1 VKAFETRSIQEKPY
15 QRQETDHDREIRM
28 TSLVEVKDLS
38 VAFGASQV
46 VNEISFSIDAGETV
60 ALVGES
66 GSGKTVSALSIPQ
79 LLPYPYASHPSGSIM
94 LDGEEMI
101 GAGKSKLLAMR
112 GSVVS
117 MIFQEPMTSL
127 NPLHKIGRQV
137 SEMLIIDEKI
147 DRKNAGD
154 RVRELFDLVGLDESV
169 RTDAYPH
176 ELSGGQRQRVMIA
189 MALAQEPK
197 LLIADEPTTALDV
210 TIQKQ
215 ILELLKDVQN
225 KLNMSLLLIT
235 HDLTVVRSL
244 ANRIC
249 VMTQGDIVEH
259 GLSKKIF
266 ETPEHQYTKHLL
278 AAEFLELPPKADEKA
293 PILANVQNLQVRY
306 PKGRHW
312 FGKQEYLDAVRG
324 ISLKIQT
331 GHTIGIVGES
341 GSGKTTLGLAILRMI
356 PSTGEIWV
364 RDENLQTL
372 NKKALKP
379 HRKDLQ
385 IVFQDP
391 YGSLSPRMTVNQIV
405 GEGLRIHEPELSE
418 SEKNNKVLE
427 AILEVGLEEQMLER
441 YPHEFSGG
449 QRQRISIARALVLKP
464 KLIVM
469 DEPTSA
475 LDVSVQ
481 AQIVDLLR
489 EVQRKYD
496 LVYLFISHDLKVVR
510 ALAHDIVVMKEGQ
523 VVEQGPAQEIF
534 ESPSH
539 EYTKELL
546 TAAFMA
552 DEYAAST

>member
-1 VKAFETRSIQEKPY
+1 
-15 QRQETDHDREIRM
+15 M

-427 AILEVGLEEQMLER
+427 AILEVGLEQQMLER

-523 VVEQGPAQEIF
+523 VIEQGPAQEIF

>member
-1 VKAFETRSIQEKPY
+1 
-15 QRQETDHDREIRM
+15 M
-28 TSLVEVKDLS
+28 TALVEVKDLS
-38 VAFGASQV
+38 VAFGNSQV
-46 VNEISFSIDAGETV
+46 VNGISFSIDAGETV

-79 LLPYPYASHPSGSIM
+79 LLPYPYASHPSGSIT
-94 LDGEEMI
+94 LDGEEMV

-137 SEMLIIDEKI
+137 SEMLVLEERVT
-147 DRKNAGD
+147 RKNASD

-169 RTDAYPH
+169 RIDAYPH

-215 ILELLKDVQN
+215 ILELLKDIQK

-244 ANRIC
+244 ASRIC
-249 VMTQGDIVEH
+249 VMTGGDIVEQ
-259 GLSKKIF
+259 GPSRKIF
-266 ETPEHQYTKHLL
+266 ETPEHEYTKHLL
-278 AAEFLELPPKADEKA
+278 AAEFLELPPEAEKEA
-293 PILANVQNLQVRY
+293 PLVANVKDLHVRY

-312 FGKQEYLDAVRG
+312 FGKQEYLNAVKG
-324 ISLKIQT
+324 ISLKIQR

-356 PSTGEIWV
+356 PSNGEIWV
-364 RDENLQTL
+364 RDENLQAL
-372 NKKALKP
+372 SKKALKR

-405 GEGLRIHEPELSE
+405 GEGLRIHEPDLSE
-418 SEKNNKVLE
+418 SEKNEKVLE
-427 AILEVGLEEQMLER
+427 AIIEVGLEAEMLER

-523 VVEQGPAQEIF
+523 VVEQGRAKEIF
-534 ESPSH
+534 ESPSNN
-539 EYTKELL
+539 YTKELL
-546 TAAFMA
+546 NAAFMP
-552 DEYAAST
+552 DEYAEAT

>member
-1 VKAFETRSIQEKPY
+1 
-15 QRQETDHDREIRM
+15 M
-28 TSLVEVKDLS
+28 TALVEVKDLS
-38 VAFGASQV
+38 IAFGNNQV
-46 VNEISFSIDAGETV
+46 VNGISFSIDAGETV

-79 LLPYPYASHPSGSIM
+79 LLPYPYASHPSGSII
-94 LDGEEMI
+94 LDGEEMV

-137 SEMLIIDEKI
+137 SEMLVLEERVT
-147 DRKNAGD
+147 RKNASD
-154 RVRELFDLVGLDESV
+154 RVRELFDLVGLDDSV
-169 RTDAYPH
+169 RIDAYPH

-215 ILELLKDVQN
+215 ILELLQDIQK

-244 ANRIC
+244 ASRIC
-249 VMTQGDIVEH
+249 VMTGGDIVEQ
-259 GLSKKIF
+259 GPSRKIF
-266 ETPEHQYTKHLL
+266 ETPEHEYTKHLL
-278 AAEFLELPPKADEKA
+278 AAEFLELPPEAEKEA
-293 PILANVQNLQVRY
+293 PLVANIKDLHVRY

-312 FGKQEYLDAVRG
+312 FGKQEYLDAVKG
-324 ISLKIQT
+324 ISLKIQR

-356 PSTGEIWV
+356 PSNGEIWV
-364 RDENLQTL
+364 RDENLQAL
-372 NKKALKP
+372 SKKALKR

-405 GEGLRIHEPELSE
+405 GEGLRIHEPDLSE
-418 SEKNNKVLE
+418 SEKNEKVLE
-427 AILEVGLEEQMLER
+427 AIIEVGLEAEMLER

-523 VVEQGPAQEIF
+523 VVEQGRAKEIF
-534 ESPSH
+534 ESPSNS
-539 EYTKELL
+539 YTKELL
-546 TAAFMA
+546 NAAFMP
-552 DEYAAST
+552 DEYAEAT

>member
-1 VKAFETRSIQEKPY
+1 MPSIREKQY
-15 QRQETDHDREIRM
+15 QLREKTSELDTRM
-28 TSLVEVKDLS
+28 TALVEVSDLS
-38 VAFGASQV
+38 VAFGATQV
-46 VNEISFSIDAGETV
+46 VNEISFHINPGETV

-79 LLPYPYASHPSGSIM
+79 LLPYPYASHPTGSIV

-112 GSVVS
+112 GSVAS

-137 SEMLIIDEKI
+137 SEMLVLDGKI
-147 DRKNAGD
+147 TRQGAGS
-154 RVRELFDLVGLDESV
+154 RVRELFDLVGLDDSV
-169 RTDAYPH
+169 RIDAYPH

-189 MALAQEPK
+189 MALAQEPR

-215 ILELLKDVQN
+215 ILELLKDIQK

-249 VMTQGDIVEH
+249 VMTKGDIVEQ
-259 GLSKKIF
+259 GPATEIF
-266 ETPEHQYTKHLL
+266 ETPKHEYTKHLL
-278 AAEFLELPPKADEKA
+278 AAEFLELPPAAKEDA
-293 PILANVQNLQVRY
+293 PIIADIKGLQVRY

-312 FGKQEYLDAVRG
+312 FGKQEYLDAVKG
-324 ISLKIQT
+324 ISIQVRQ
-331 GHTIGIVGES
+331 GHTVGIVGES
-341 GSGKTTLGLAILRMI
+341 GSGKTTLGLALLRMI
-356 PSTGEIWV
+356 NSSGEIWIDN
-364 RDENLQTL
+364 RDLQSL
-372 NKKALKP
+372 NKKEMKP
-379 HRKDLQ
+379 LRRDLQ

-405 GEGLRIHEPELSE
+405 GEGLRIHEPEISE
-418 SEKNNKVLE
+418 AERDQKVLE
-427 AILEVGLEEQMLER
+427 AITEVGLEPEMLER

-489 EVQRKYD
+489 DVQKKYD
-496 LVYLFISHDLKVVR
+496 LIYLFISHDLKVVK
-510 ALAHDIVVMKEGQ
+510 ALAHHIVVMKEGL
-523 VVEQGPAQEIF
+523 VIEQGEAASIF
-534 ESPSH
+534 DNPQNI
-539 EYTKELL
+539 YTKELL
-546 TAAFMA
+546 NAAFMP
-552 DEYAAST
+552 ETLGESQSN

>member
-1 VKAFETRSIQEKPY
+1 MPSIRGKQYRLQEK
-15 QRQETDHDREIRM
+15 TDEQDKQM
-28 TSLVEVKDLS
+28 TALVEVSDLS
-38 VAFGASQV
+38 VAFGSTQV
-46 VNEISFSIDAGETV
+46 VNEISFHINPGETV

-79 LLPYPYASHPSGSIM
+79 LLPYPYASHPSGSII

-101 GAGKSKLLAMR
+101 GAGKSKLLALR
-112 GSVVS
+112 GSVAS

-137 SEMLIIDEKI
+137 SEMLVLDGKI
-147 DRKNAGD
+147 TRQGASS
-154 RVRELFDLVGLDESV
+154 RVRELFDLVGLDQSV
-169 RTDAYPH
+169 RIDAYPH

-215 ILELLKDVQN
+215 ILELLKDIQK

-249 VMTQGDIVEH
+249 VMTKGDIVEQ
-259 GLSKKIF
+259 GLAREIF
-266 ETPEHQYTKHLL
+266 VTPKHDYTKHLL
-278 AAEFLELPPKADEKA
+278 AAEFLELPPAAKVDA
-293 PILANVQNLQVRY
+293 PIVADIKDLQVRY

-312 FGKQEYLDAVRG
+312 FGKQEYLDAVKG
-324 ISLKIQT
+324 ISMQIRE
-331 GHTIGIVGES
+331 GHTVGIVGES
-341 GSGKTTLGLAILRMI
+341 GSGKTTLGLALLRMI
-356 PSTGEIWV
+356 NSSGEIWV
-364 RDENLQTL
+364 DNRDLQSL
-372 NKKALKP
+372 NKKDMKP
-379 HRKDLQ
+379 LRRDLQ

-391 YGSLSPRMTVNQIV
+391 YGSLSPRMTVSQIV
-405 GEGLRIHEPELSE
+405 GEGLRIHEPEISE
-418 SEKNNKVLE
+418 ADRDQKVLE
-427 AILEVGLEEQMLER
+427 AIVEVGLEPDMLQR

-489 EVQRKYD
+489 DVQRKYD
-496 LVYLFISHDLKVVR
+496 LVYLFISHDLKVVK
-510 ALAHDIVVMKEGQ
+510 ALAHHIVVMKEGL
-523 VVEQGPAQEIF
+523 VVEQGEAATIF
-534 ESPSH
+534 DSPKDV
-539 EYTKELL
+539 YTKELL
-546 TAAFMA
+546 NAAFMP
-552 DEYAAST
+552 ETLGESQSN

>member
-1 VKAFETRSIQEKPY
+1 
-15 QRQETDHDREIRM
+15 M

-137 SEMLIIDEKI
+137 SEMLILDEKI

-391 YGSLSPRMTVNQIV
+391 DGSLSPRMTVNQIV

-427 AILEVGLEEQMLER
+427 AILEVGLEQQMLER

-539 EYTKELL
+539 AYTKELL

>member
-1 VKAFETRSIQEKPY
+1 
-15 QRQETDHDREIRM
+15 M
-28 TSLVEVKDLS
+28 TALVEVSDLS
-38 VAFGASQV
+38 VAFGATQV
-46 VNEISFSIDAGETV
+46 VNEISFHINPGETL

-79 LLPYPYASHPSGSIM
+79 LLPYPYASHPSGSII

-112 GSVVS
+112 GSVAS

-137 SEMLIIDEKI
+137 SEMLVLDGKVT
-147 DRKNAGD
+147 RQGASS
-154 RVRELFDLVGLDESV
+154 RVRELFDLVGLDQSV
-169 RTDAYPH
+169 RIDAYPH

-215 ILELLKDVQN
+215 ILELLKDIQK

-249 VMTQGDIVEH
+249 VMTKGDIVEQ
-259 GLSKKIF
+259 GPATEIF
-266 ETPEHQYTKHLL
+266 ERPKHDYTKHLL
-278 AAEFLELPPKADEKA
+278 AAEFLELPPAAKKDA
-293 PILANVQNLQVRY
+293 PIVADIKNLQVRY

-312 FGKQEYLDAVRG
+312 FGKQEYLDAVKG
-324 ISLKIQT
+324 ISMQIRQ
-331 GHTIGIVGES
+331 GHTVGIVGES
-341 GSGKTTLGLAILRMI
+341 GSGKTTLGLALLRMI
-356 PSTGEIWV
+356 NSSGEIWV
-364 RDENLQTL
+364 DNKDLQSL
-372 NKKALKP
+372 NKKDMKP
-379 HRKDLQ
+379 LRRDLQ

-391 YGSLSPRMTVNQIV
+391 YGSLSPRMTVSQIV
-405 GEGLRIHEPELSE
+405 GEGLRIHEPEISE
-418 SEKNNKVLE
+418 ADRDQKVLE
-427 AILEVGLEEQMLER
+427 AIVEVGLEPDMLQR

-489 EVQRKYD
+489 DVQKKYD
-496 LVYLFISHDLKVVR
+496 LVYLFISHDLKVVK
-510 ALAHDIVVMKEGQ
+510 ALAHHIVVMKEGL
-523 VVEQGPAQEIF
+523 VVEQGEAATIF
-534 ESPSH
+534 DSPKDV
-539 EYTKELL
+539 YTKELL
-546 TAAFMA
+546 SAAFMP
-552 DEYAAST
+552 ETLGESQSN

>member
-1 VKAFETRSIQEKPY
+1 
-15 QRQETDHDREIRM
+15 M
-28 TSLVEVKDLS
+28 TALVEVKDLS
-38 VAFGASQV
+38 IAFGNNQV
-46 VNEISFSIDAGETV
+46 VNGISFSIDAGETV

-79 LLPYPYASHPSGSIM
+79 LLPYPYASHPSGSII
-94 LDGEEMI
+94 LDGEEMV

-137 SEMLIIDEKI
+137 SEMLVLEERVT
-147 DRKNAGD
+147 RKNASD
-154 RVRELFDLVGLDESV
+154 RVRELFDLVGLDDSV
-169 RTDAYPH
+169 RIDAYPH

-215 ILELLKDVQN
+215 ILGLLKDIQK

-244 ANRIC
+244 ASRIC
-249 VMTQGDIVEH
+249 VMTGGDIVEQ
-259 GLSKKIF
+259 GPSRKIF
-266 ETPEHQYTKHLL
+266 ETPEHEYTKHLL
-278 AAEFLELPPKADEKA
+278 AAEFLELPPEAEKEA
-293 PILANVQNLQVRY
+293 PLVANVKDLHVRY

-312 FGKQEYLDAVRG
+312 FGKQEYLNAVKG
-324 ISLKIQT
+324 ISLKIQR

-356 PSTGEIWV
+356 PSNGEIWV
-364 RDENLQTL
+364 RDENLQAL
-372 NKKALKP
+372 SKKALKR

-405 GEGLRIHEPELSE
+405 GEGLRIHEPDLSE
-418 SEKNNKVLE
+418 SEKNEKVLE
-427 AILEVGLEEQMLER
+427 AIIEVGLEAEMLER

-489 EVQRKYD
+489 EVQRKYN

-523 VVEQGPAQEIF
+523 VVEQGRAKEIF
-534 ESPSH
+534 ESPSNN
-539 EYTKELL
+539 YTKELL
-546 TAAFMA
+546 NAAFMP
-552 DEYAAST
+552 DEYAEAT

>member
-1 VKAFETRSIQEKPY
+1 
-15 QRQETDHDREIRM
+15 M

-449 QRQRISIARALVLKP
+449 QRQRISMARALVLKP

-539 EYTKELL
+539 AYTKELL

>member
-1 VKAFETRSIQEKPY
+1 MPSIREKQYQLQEK
-15 QRQETDHDREIRM
+15 TDEQDKQM
-28 TSLVEVKDLS
+28 TALVEVSDLS
-38 VAFGASQV
+38 VAFGATQV
-46 VNEISFSIDAGETV
+46 VNEISFHINPGETV

-79 LLPYPYASHPSGSIM
+79 LLPYPYASHPSGSII

-112 GSVVS
+112 GSVAS

-137 SEMLIIDEKI
+137 SEMLVLDGKVT
-147 DRKNAGD
+147 RQGASS
-154 RVRELFDLVGLDESV
+154 RVRELFDLVGLDQSV
-169 RTDAYPH
+169 RIDAYPH

-215 ILELLKDVQN
+215 ILELLKDIQK

-249 VMTQGDIVEH
+249 VMTKGDIVEQ
-259 GLSKKIF
+259 GLATEIF
-266 ETPEHQYTKHLL
+266 ETPKHDYTKHLL
-278 AAEFLELPPKADEKA
+278 AAEFLELPPAAKEDA
-293 PILANVQNLQVRY
+293 PIVADIKNLQVRY

-312 FGKQEYLDAVRG
+312 FGKQEYLDAVKG
-324 ISLKIQT
+324 ISLQIRQ
-331 GHTIGIVGES
+331 GHTVGIVGES
-341 GSGKTTLGLAILRMI
+341 GSGKTTLGLALLRMI
-356 PSTGEIWV
+356 NSSGEIRV
-364 RDENLQTL
+364 DDRDLQSL
-372 NKKALKP
+372 NKKDMKP
-379 HRKDLQ
+379 LRRDLQ

-391 YGSLSPRMTVNQIV
+391 YGSLSPRMTVSQII
-405 GEGLRIHEPELSE
+405 GEGLRIHEPEISE
-418 SEKNNKVLE
+418 ADRDQKVLE
-427 AILEVGLEEQMLER
+427 AIVEVGLEPDMLQR

-481 AQIVDLLR
+481 AQIVDLLKD
-489 EVQRKYD
+489 VQKKYD
-496 LVYLFISHDLKVVR
+496 LVYLFISHDLKVVK
-510 ALAHDIVVMKEGQ
+510 ALAHHIVVMKEGL
-523 VVEQGPAQEIF
+523 VVEEGEAGTIF
-534 ESPSH
+534 DSPKDV
-539 EYTKELL
+539 YTKELL
-546 TAAFMA
+546 NAAFMP
-552 DEYAAST
+552 EILRERQSN

>member
-1 VKAFETRSIQEKPY
+1 MPSIREKQYQLQEK
-15 QRQETDHDREIRM
+15 TDEQDKQM
-28 TSLVEVKDLS
+28 TALVEVSDLS
-38 VAFGASQV
+38 VAFGATQV
-46 VNEISFSIDAGETV
+46 VNEISFHINPGETV

-79 LLPYPYASHPSGSIM
+79 LLPYPYASHPSGSII

-112 GSVVS
+112 GSVAS

-137 SEMLIIDEKI
+137 SEMLVLDGKVT
-147 DRKNAGD
+147 RQGASS
-154 RVRELFDLVGLDESV
+154 RVRELFDLVGLDQSV
-169 RTDAYPH
+169 RIDAYPH

-215 ILELLKDVQN
+215 ILELLKDIQK

-249 VMTQGDIVEH
+249 VMTKGDIVEQ
-259 GLSKKIF
+259 GLATEIF
-266 ETPEHQYTKHLL
+266 ETPKHDYTKHLL
-278 AAEFLELPPKADEKA
+278 AAEFLELPPAAKEDA
-293 PILANVQNLQVRY
+293 PIVADIKNLQVRY

-312 FGKQEYLDAVRG
+312 FGKQEYLDAVKG
-324 ISLKIQT
+324 ISLQIRQ
-331 GHTIGIVGES
+331 GHTVGIVGES
-341 GSGKTTLGLAILRMI
+341 GSGKTTLGLALLRMI
-356 PSTGEIWV
+356 NSSGEIRV
-364 RDENLQTL
+364 DDRDLQSL
-372 NKKALKP
+372 NKKDMKP
-379 HRKDLQ
+379 LRRDLQ

-391 YGSLSPRMTVNQIV
+391 YGSLSPRMTVSQIV
-405 GEGLRIHEPELSE
+405 GEGLRIHEPEISE
-418 SEKNNKVLE
+418 ADRDQKVLE
-427 AILEVGLEEQMLER
+427 AIVEVGLEPDMLQR

-481 AQIVDLLR
+481 AQIVDLLKD
-489 EVQRKYD
+489 VQKKYD
-496 LVYLFISHDLKVVR
+496 LVYLFISHDLKVVK
-510 ALAHDIVVMKEGQ
+510 ALAHHIVVMKEGL
-523 VVEQGPAQEIF
+523 VVEEGEAETIF
-534 ESPSH
+534 DSPKDV
-539 EYTKELL
+539 YTKELL
-546 TAAFMA
+546 NAAFMP
-552 DEYAAST
+552 EILRERQSN

>member
-1 VKAFETRSIQEKPY
+1 
-15 QRQETDHDREIRM
+15 M

-147 DRKNAGD
+147 DRKNAVD

-427 AILEVGLEEQMLER
+427 AILEVGLEQQMLER

>member
-1 VKAFETRSIQEKPY
+1 
-15 QRQETDHDREIRM
+15 M
-28 TSLVEVKDLS
+28 TALVEVSELS
-38 VAFGASQV
+38 VAFGTTQV
-46 VNEISFSIDAGETV
+46 VNEISFHINPGETV

-79 LLPYPYASHPSGSIM
+79 LLPYPYASHPTGSIV

-112 GSVVS
+112 GSVAS

-137 SEMLIIDEKI
+137 SEMLVLDGKI
-147 DRKNAGD
+147 TRQGAGS
-154 RVRELFDLVGLDESV
+154 RVRELFDLVGLDDSV
-169 RTDAYPH
+169 RIDAYPH

-189 MALAQEPK
+189 MALAQEPR

-215 ILELLKDVQN
+215 ILELLKDIQK

-249 VMTQGDIVEH
+249 VMTKGDIVEQ
-259 GLSKKIF
+259 GPATEIF
-266 ETPEHQYTKHLL
+266 ETPKHEYTKHLL
-278 AAEFLELPPKADEKA
+278 AAEFLELPPAAKEDA
-293 PILANVQNLQVRY
+293 PIIADIKDLQVRY

-312 FGKQEYLDAVRG
+312 FGKQEYLDAVKG
-324 ISLKIQT
+324 ISMQIRQ
-331 GHTIGIVGES
+331 GHTVGIVGES
-341 GSGKTTLGLAILRMI
+341 GSGKTTLGLALLRMI
-356 PSTGEIWV
+356 NSSGEIWIDN
-364 RDENLQTL
+364 RDLQSL
-372 NKKALKP
+372 NKKEMKP
-379 HRKDLQ
+379 LRRDLQ

-405 GEGLRIHEPELSE
+405 GEGLRIHEPEISE
-418 SEKNNKVLE
+418 AERDQKVLE
-427 AILEVGLEEQMLER
+427 AITEVGLEPEMLER

-489 EVQRKYD
+489 DVQKKIRPYL
-496 LVYLFISHDLKVVR
+496 LVHQSRPEGCKGLSSSYCCNERGAGHR
-510 ALAHDIVVMKEGQ
+510 AGGSSKHL
-523 VVEQGPAQEIF
+523 
-534 ESPSH
+534 
-539 EYTKELL
+539 
-546 TAAFMA
+546 
-552 DEYAAST
+552 

>member
-1 VKAFETRSIQEKPY
+1 
-15 QRQETDHDREIRM
+15 M

-372 NKKALKP
+372 NKNALKP

-534 ESPSH
+534 QSPSH
-539 EYTKELL
+539 AYTKELL

>member
-1 VKAFETRSIQEKPY
+1 MPSIREKQY
-15 QRQETDHDREIRM
+15 QLREKTDEQDKEM
-28 TSLVEVKDLS
+28 TALVEVSDLS
-38 VAFGASQV
+38 VAFGATQV
-46 VNEISFSIDAGETV
+46 VNEISFHINPGETV

-79 LLPYPYASHPSGSIM
+79 LLPYPYASHPSGSII

-112 GSVVS
+112 GSVAS

-137 SEMLIIDEKI
+137 SEMLVLDGKVT
-147 DRKNAGD
+147 RQGASS

-169 RTDAYPH
+169 RIDAYPH

-215 ILELLKDVQN
+215 ILELLKDIQK

-249 VMTQGDIVEH
+249 VMTKGDIVEQ
-259 GLSKKIF
+259 GPATEIF
-266 ETPEHQYTKHLL
+266 ETPKHDYTKHLL
-278 AAEFLELPPKADEKA
+278 AAEFLELPPAAKEDA
-293 PILANVQNLQVRY
+293 PIVADIKNLQVRY

-312 FGKQEYLDAVRG
+312 FGKQEYLDAVKG
-324 ISLKIQT
+324 ISMQIRQ
-331 GHTIGIVGES
+331 GHTVGIVGES
-341 GSGKTTLGLAILRMI
+341 GSGKTTLGLALLRMI
-356 PSTGEIWV
+356 NSSGEIWV
-364 RDENLQTL
+364 DNRDLQSL
-372 NKKALKP
+372 NKKDMKP
-379 HRKDLQ
+379 LRRDLQ

-391 YGSLSPRMTVNQIV
+391 YGSLSPRMTVSQIV
-405 GEGLRIHEPELSE
+405 GEGLRIHEPEISE
-418 SEKNNKVLE
+418 ADRDQKVLE
-427 AILEVGLEEQMLER
+427 AIVEVGLEPDMLQR

-489 EVQRKYD
+489 DVQKKYD
-496 LVYLFISHDLKVVR
+496 LVYLFISHDLKVVK
-510 ALAHDIVVMKEGQ
+510 ALAHHIVVMKEGL
-523 VVEQGPAQEIF
+523 VVEQGEAATIF
-534 ESPSH
+534 DSPKDV
-539 EYTKELL
+539 YTKELL
-546 TAAFMA
+546 NAAFMP
-552 DEYAAST
+552 ETLGESQSN

>member
-1 VKAFETRSIQEKPY
+1 
-15 QRQETDHDREIRM
+15 M
-28 TSLVEVKDLS
+28 TALVEVKDLS
-38 VAFGASQV
+38 VAFGNSQV
-46 VNEISFSIDAGETV
+46 VNGISFSIDAGETV

-79 LLPYPYASHPSGSIM
+79 LLPYPYASHPSGSIT
-94 LDGEEMI
+94 LDGEEMV

-137 SEMLIIDEKI
+137 SEMLVLEERVT
-147 DRKNAGD
+147 RKNASD

-169 RTDAYPH
+169 RIDAYPH

-215 ILELLKDVQN
+215 ILELLKGIQK

-244 ANRIC
+244 ASRIC
-249 VMTQGDIVEH
+249 VMTGGDVVEQGP
-259 GLSKKIF
+259 SRKIF
-266 ETPEHQYTKHLL
+266 EMPEHQYTKHLL
-278 AAEFLELPPKADEKA
+278 AAEFLELPPDAENEA
-293 PILANVQNLQVRY
+293 PIIANVKDLHVRY

-324 ISLKIQT
+324 ISLKIQR

-364 RDENLQTL
+364 REENLQTL
-372 NKKALKP
+372 SKKALKP

-405 GEGLRIHEPELSE
+405 GEGLRIHEPDLSE
-418 SEKNNKVLE
+418 TEKNEKVLE
-427 AILEVGLEEQMLER
+427 AIIEVGLEAEMLER

-496 LVYLFISHDLKVVR
+496 LVYLFISHDLKVVK
-510 ALAHDIVVMKEGQ
+510 ALAHDIVVMKDGQ

-534 ESPSH
+534 DSPSNS
-539 EYTKELL
+539 YTKELL
-546 TAAFMA
+546 NAAFMP
-552 DEYAAST
+552 DEYADAK

>member
-1 VKAFETRSIQEKPY
+1 
-15 QRQETDHDREIRM
+15 M

-147 DRKNAGD
+147 DRKNAVD

-189 MALAQEPK
+189 MALAQQPK

>member
-1 VKAFETRSIQEKPY
+1 MLSIREKQY
-15 QRQETDHDREIRM
+15 QLREKTSELDTRM
-28 TSLVEVKDLS
+28 TALVEVSDLS
-38 VAFGASQV
+38 VAFGATQV
-46 VNEISFSIDAGETV
+46 VNEISFHINAGETV

-79 LLPYPYASHPSGSIM
+79 LLPYPYASHPTGSIV

-112 GSVVS
+112 GSVAS

-137 SEMLIIDEKI
+137 SEMLVLDGKI
-147 DRKNAGD
+147 TRQGAGS
-154 RVRELFDLVGLDESV
+154 RVRELFDLVGLDDSV
-169 RTDAYPH
+169 RIDAYPH

-189 MALAQEPK
+189 MALAQEPR

-215 ILELLKDVQN
+215 ILELLKDIQK

-249 VMTQGDIVEH
+249 VMTKGDIVEQ
-259 GLSKKIF
+259 GPATEIF
-266 ETPEHQYTKHLL
+266 ETPKHEYTKHLL
-278 AAEFLELPPKADEKA
+278 AAEFLELPPAAKEDA
-293 PILANVQNLQVRY
+293 PIIADIKGLQVRY

-312 FGKQEYLDAVRG
+312 FGKQEYLDAVKG
-324 ISLKIQT
+324 ISIQVRQ
-331 GHTIGIVGES
+331 GHTVGIVGES
-341 GSGKTTLGLAILRMI
+341 GSGKTTLGLALLKMI
-356 PSTGEIWV
+356 NSSGEIWIDN
-364 RDENLQTL
+364 RDLQSL
-372 NKKALKP
+372 NKKEMKP
-379 HRKDLQ
+379 LRRDLQ

-405 GEGLRIHEPELSE
+405 GEGLRIHEPEISE
-418 SEKNNKVLE
+418 AERDQKVLE
-427 AILEVGLEEQMLER
+427 AITEVGLEPEMLER

-489 EVQRKYD
+489 DVQKKYD
-496 LVYLFISHDLKVVR
+496 LIYLFISHDLKVVK
-510 ALAHDIVVMKEGQ
+510 ALAHHIVVMKEGL
-523 VVEQGPAQEIF
+523 VIEQGEAASIF
-534 ESPSH
+534 DNPQNIN
-539 EYTKELL
+539 TKELL
-546 TAAFMA
+546 NAAFMP
-552 DEYAAST
+552 ETLGESQSN